1 VLLAHSVDW
10 PQMLAQDDAENRN
23 RLFIPS
29 RLKKG
34 ERSMNAP
41 LRDDQLLT
49 IVKNVVEQNG
59 CHLVDIDFDNH
70 ILNIEG
76 SEEAQARCALALEDV
91 LG

>member
-1 VLLAHSVDW
+1 
-10 PQMLAQDDAENRN
+10 
-23 RLFIPS
+23 
-29 RLKKG
+29 
-34 ERSMNAP
+34 MNAP

-59 CHLVDIDFDNH
+59 CRLIDIDFDKH

-76 SEEAQARCALALEDV
+76 SDEAQARCALALEEA

>member
-1 VLLAHSVDW
+1 
-10 PQMLAQDDAENRN
+10 
-23 RLFIPS
+23 
-29 RLKKG
+29 
-34 ERSMNAP
+34 MNH

-59 CHLVDIDFDNH
+59 CRLVDIDFEKH

-76 SEEAQARCALALEDV
+76 SEEAQSRCAQALEDV

>member
-1 VLLAHSVDW
+1 MFTQEGAH
-10 PQMLAQDDAENRN
+10 P
-23 RLFIPS
+23 
-29 RLKKG
+29 
-34 ERSMNAP
+34 MNAP
-41 LRDDQLLT
+41 LKDEQLLT

-59 CHLVDIDFDNH
+59 CRLVDIDFDNH

>member
-1 VLLAHSVDW
+1 
-10 PQMLAQDDAENRN
+10 
-23 RLFIPS
+23 
-29 RLKKG
+29 
-34 ERSMNAP
+34 MNA

-59 CHLVDIDFDNH
+59 CRLANIDFENH

-76 SEEAQARCALALEDV
+76 SEESQARCALALEEV

>member
-1 VLLAHSVDW
+1 
-10 PQMLAQDDAENRN
+10 
-23 RLFIPS
+23 
-29 RLKKG
+29 
-34 ERSMNAP
+34 MNAP
-41 LRDDQLLT
+41 LKDEQLLT

-59 CHLVDIDFDNH
+59 CRLVDIDFDHH